1 MGAHKVRVLHLLE
14 SGGLYGAE
22 RVVLNLS
29 TALRAAGRYEP
40 VVGCIVQNP
49 DEPSALFDEA
59 RRLGFAAEKV
69 LLRNLRLAVD
79 VPREARRLRALG
91 IGLVHSHGYKATV
104 YGGFLRALWPVPMTA
119 TCHLWFIEPG
129 SPLKMRLMVGLEM
142 RFYRRF
148 RTVTAVSGEIRQVLV
163 KAGVREDRVRVIPNG
178 IPLDPPLL
186 PAAERERLRASLGVG
201 PEGFLVLN
209 AGRLTAQKD
218 QATLLRAV
226 GGLPATGRPVTC
238 LVAGEGELRESLQSQ
253 IVAGGW
259 GDRVRLLGF
268 RDDVPA
274 LLQAA
279 DAFALP
285 SLDEGMPMILLETA
299 ATGTPIVATPVG
311 DIPTLVRDGAT
322 GLVVPRGDPAALPAA
337 LLRLRDEPGLGAR
350 LGAAARDEVRRE
362 HSSETMA
369 ARYAEVYSQHVR
381 Q

>member
-1 MGAHKVRVLHLLE
+1 MKAMVALE
-14 SGGLYGAE
+14 L
-22 RVVLNLS
+22 
-29 TALRAAGRYEP
+29 
-40 VVGCIVQNP
+40 
-49 DEPSALFDEA
+49 
-59 RRLGFAAEKV
+59 
-69 LLRNLRLAVD
+69 
-79 VPREARRLRALG
+79 
-91 IGLVHSHGYKATV
+91 
-104 YGGFLRALWPVPMTA
+104 
-119 TCHLWFIEPG
+119 
-129 SPLKMRLMVGLEM
+129 

-148 RTVTAVSGEIRQVLV
+148 RTVVAVSGEIRQVLV
-163 KAGVREDRVRVIPNG
+163 HAGVREDRGRVIPNG

-238 LVAGEGELRESLQSQ
+238 LVAGEGELRESLQSL
-253 IVAGGW
+253 IAAEGW

-299 ATGTPIVATPVG
+299 AAGTPIVATPVG

-322 GLVVPRGDPAALPAA
+322 GLVVARGDTAALAAA

-350 LGAAARDEVRRE
+350 LGAAARDEVRRV

>member
-1 MGAHKVRVLHLLE
+1 MADSVLLE
-14 SGGLYGAE
+14 LGVEEIPASFVGPALLDMARLFTEQCAAAGLPHGSIKTFGSPRRIALWASGVADKTPDVTREVTGPS
-22 RVVLNLS
+22 V
-29 TALRAAGRYEP
+29 RAAFG
-40 VVGCIVQNP
+40 P
-49 DEPSALFDEA
+49 DGKPTQAA
-59 RRLGFAAEKV
+59 TKFA
-69 LLRNLRLAVD
+69 
-79 VPREARRLRALG
+79 
-91 IGLVHSHGYKATV
+91 
-104 YGGFLRALWPVPMTA
+104 
-119 TCHLWFIEPG
+119 
-129 SPLKMRLMVGLEM
+129 
-142 RFYRRF
+142 
-148 RTVTAVSGEIRQVLV
+148 Q
-163 KAGVREDRVRVIPNG
+163 
-178 IPLDPPLL
+178 
-186 PAAERERLRASLGVG
+186 SLGVG

-209 AGRLTAQKD
+209 AGRLTTQKD

-226 GGLPATGRPVTC
+226 GELPAAGRPVTC
-238 LVAGEGELRESLQSQ
+238 LVAGEGELRESLQSL
-253 IVAGGW
+253 IAAEGW

-299 ATGTPIVATPVG
+299 AAGTPIVATPVG

-322 GLVVPRGDPAALPAA
+322 GLVVARGDTAALAAA

-350 LGAAARDEVRRE
+350 LGAAARDEVRRV